1 MKKIRVDFSK
11 VSDLEGLR
19 QISKI
24 ASTFYEAERSKLT
37 IFMYEETTI
46 IYAPICTKS
55 HFEAFYGKVFE
66 EEEKNNE

>member
-24 ASTFYEAERSKLT
+24 ASTFYEAERSKLP
-37 IFMYEETTI
+37 IFMDEETTI